1 MKCKEFFFTFAFVEC
16 RESESC
22 QLDFKT
28 DYFGCDL
35 EKFAEFV
42 VPSWQMCAI
51 ICSSRQQCNFWTWAH
66 QKSTVKPF
74 TCFLKERKCKVTAS
88 DNFISGGK
96 NCTELSTTSKCPPK
110 YGLEYKGCNFKNIPH
125 VTSWEKC
132 VKLCFAT
139 QDCKYWTWH
148 HKGHQSSPQTCWLK
162 NNLCE
167 EIPSSYAISGDVSKN
182 YQPS

>member
-66 QKSTVKPF
+66 QNSSIKPF
-74 TCFLKERKCKVTAS
+74 TCFLKESKCNETTS
-88 DNFISGGK
+88 NNFISGGK
-96 NCTELSTTSKCPPK
+96 KCIELSTTSGCPPQ
-110 YGLEYKGCNFKNIPH
+110 YGINSGSCNLKKTSH
-125 VTSWEKC
+125 VTSWEKLN
-132 VKLCFAT
+132 KLCFAK
-139 QDCKYWTWH
+139 QNCKY
-148 HKGHQSSPQTCWLK
+148 
-162 NNLCE
+162 
-167 EIPSSYAISGDVSKN
+167 
-182 YQPS
+182 